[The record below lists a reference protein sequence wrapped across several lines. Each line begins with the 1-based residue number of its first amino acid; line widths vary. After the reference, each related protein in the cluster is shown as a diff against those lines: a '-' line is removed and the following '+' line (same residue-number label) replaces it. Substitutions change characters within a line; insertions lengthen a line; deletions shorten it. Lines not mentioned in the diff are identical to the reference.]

1 MLDDERIN
9 VNLVDNSNFPRDS
22 VIIED
27 EMKHFKEEHEGEM
40 ILNDIKLLEEMG
52 YEKKMI
58 NKIYILLHPEN
69 IERAIDY
76 MTEIDGL
83 YQHNFFENSHKS
95 KDKGLCF
102 ICKKSKRFHLDYM
115 PEEFI
120 QENNNLNEQDIFI
133 ENQNNNNLNNFVNNE
148 IKIEKEAKTCK
159 VCFDDVEGDE
169 IQFNLLPCGHICC
182 TNCWFNYLKS
192 LITEAKVE
200 QIKCAEYKCKDIIS
214 EEFILKHIEK
224 DKKLVEKYDK
234 FKMRANIINDPNKR
248 QCPEPDCDSYLE
260 KTGKNNYVK
269 CKKGH

>member
-1 MLDDERIN
+1 MLDDEHIN

-76 MTEIDGL
+76 MTEIDGV
-83 YQHNFFENSHKS
+83 YQHNFFENNHKS

-102 ICKKSKRFHLDYM
+102 ICKKSKRFHLDYI

-120 QENNNLNEQDIFI
+120 EENNNLNEQDILI
-133 ENQNNNNLNNFVNNE
+133 ENQNNNSLNNFV
-148 IKIEKEAKTCK
+148 I
-159 VCFDDVEGDE
+159 
-169 IQFNLLPCGHICC
+169 
-182 TNCWFNYLKS
+182 
-192 LITEAKVE
+192 
-200 QIKCAEYKCKDIIS
+200 
-214 EEFILKHIEK
+214 
-224 DKKLVEKYDK
+224 
-234 FKMRANIINDPNKR
+234 
-248 QCPEPDCDSYLE
+248 SYLL
-260 KTGKNNYVK
+260 
-269 CKKGH
+269 